1 MQRDRSIPR
10 HARHMEV
17 IHIGHRSEAGWTSL
31 AHGVHVRAEVTD
43 DLATS
48 LLARQMVLPFWAS
61 FTGLTAARLRG
72 WWLPPL
78 PAQLPLFV
86 ASGRSDRIDRPGL
99 RVCRHDVLQT
109 WEMVDNVRTSLPAE
123 TVLACSRELG
133 LLDVVLIGDAALHSG
148 QVTRDQLVEVSRLR
162 RRGSPLLRRAIPLMD
177 GRSESIYET
186 LLRVL
191 HLVCDV
197 RVESQHAV
205 IDPEGDVVARGDLWL
220 TGTRMLHEYD
230 GGDHL
235 TRARQRRDL
244 RRQRRL
250 IVAGYERRGYT
261 APDVLHAAAG
271 ILRDADGSVGREHD
285 PGRLQ
290 AWYTLLRDSLFTP
303 SGRHRLQRRLGLL
316 EENADKSPA

>member
-1 MQRDRSIPR
+1 
-10 HARHMEV
+10 MEV

-31 AHGVHVRAEVTD
+31 AHGVHVRAEVSD

-191 HLVCDV
+191 HVVCDV

-205 IDPEGDVVARGDLWL
+205 ICVGNGGSSWLATSAGVTRRRTFCMRLPEFSAML
-220 TGTRMLHEYD
+220 TGASAGSMT
-230 GGDHL
+230 
-235 TRARQRRDL
+235 Q
-244 RRQRRL
+244 
-250 IVAGYERRGYT
+250 VASRRGTPFCAIHSSPPPGDT
-261 APDVLHAAAG
+261 AFSG
-271 ILRDADGSVGREHD
+271 GSACSKKTRTNH
-285 PGRLQ
+285 
-290 AWYTLLRDSLFTP
+290 
-303 SGRHRLQRRLGLL
+303 
-316 EENADKSPA
+316 